1 MNVRVSNVR
10 SYDKLT
16 CEGMTL
22 LGSQLD
28 EVVGEVVED
37 AGGGPDDYQFW
48 ETHDG
53 SGLAKMVVAVS
64 PHIGGLNDACFNNA
78 VLDKLRR
85 KKITI
90 ASEFWEQAKVLQLVR
105 ASPEMTKGFKL
116 LRIRQQPDHRT

>member
-1 MNVRVSNVR
+1 
-10 SYDKLT
+10 
-16 CEGMTL
+16 MTL

-28 EVVGEVVED
+28 EAVGEVVAD

-64 PHIGGLNDACFNNA
+64 PYIGRLNDTSFTNA

-85 KKITI
+85 KNITI

-105 ASPEMTKGFKL
+105 ACPEVTKGFKL
-116 LRIRQQPDHRT
+116 LRIRQQPEHRI